1 MRVWDSQRVQIG
13 GRMVRPYTMTG
24 GRAGIEMPVVALEA
38 LVAATP
44 LGLRMRHR
52 FKWEAAE
59 IIARSRQETAV
70 IELAALLD
78 VPIGVIRVLVVDLRR
93 RGAVVVTDPPADLS
107 EDPQGHIELLSKVL
121 DGIKSL

>member
-24 GRAGIEMPVVALEA
+24 GRAGVEMPVVALEA

-44 LGLRMRHR
+44 LGLRRRHR

-78 VPIGVIRVLVVDLRR
+78 VPIGVIRVLVLDLRH
-93 RGAVVVTDPPADLS
+93 RGAVVVTDPPSELS
-107 EDPQGHIELLSKVL
+107 GDPQGQIELLNKVL

>member
-1 MRVWDSQRVQIG
+1 
-13 GRMVRPYTMTG
+13 
-24 GRAGIEMPVVALEA
+24 MPVVALEA

-78 VPIGVIRVLVVDLRR
+78 VPIGVIRVLVLDLRH
-93 RGAVVVTDPPADLS
+93 RGAVVVTDPPSELS
-107 EDPQGHIELLSKVL
+107 GDPQGQIELLNKVL